1 MTDQHGGID
10 EAGEEL
16 LAEGERD
23 ALEVEVAL
31 QDFFQ
36 VAGALAR
43 QQRGGVDDGESALRD
58 ECLGDGFAVLDAGGD
73 VLQLGAEVG
82 QLLAAGQQLDGAEDG
97 KAGADEGEELLV
109 EDEKGL
115 QLDLLG
121 LAGARQQAARLHRV
135 DVVPR
140 LREARAQLF
149 FGGRGVRL
157 LLHAATLIRQ
167 SDYKLSHRITHHQ
180 PPAKSIAALDR
191 KGPFHL
197 RRFCAADSSQNH
209 CGSDF
214 FGPDFDIAAAAWS
227 AACRGGAACGAVCG
241 SRRFRPFSSC

>member
-1 MTDQHGGID
+1 MRKMKSAITMTDQHGGID
-10 EAGEEL
+10 EAGEKL

-23 ALEVEVAL
+23 ALEVEIAL

-43 QQRGGVDDGESALRD
+43 QQRGGVDDGKSALRD

-82 QLLAAGQQLDGAEDG
+82 ELLAAGQQLDGAEDG

-167 SDYKLSHRITHHQ
+167 SDYKLSHRTASPTACEEH
-180 PPAKSIAALDR
+180 
-191 KGPFHL
+191 
-197 RRFCAADSSQNH
+197 RRARPQ
-209 CGSDF
+209 
-214 FGPDFDIAAAAWS
+214 
-227 AACRGGAACGAVCG
+227 
-241 SRRFRPFSSC
+241 RPFPS